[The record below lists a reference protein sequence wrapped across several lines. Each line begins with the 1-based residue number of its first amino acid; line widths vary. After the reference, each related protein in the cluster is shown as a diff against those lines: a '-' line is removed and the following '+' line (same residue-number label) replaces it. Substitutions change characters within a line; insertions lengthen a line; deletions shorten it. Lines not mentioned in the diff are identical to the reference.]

1 MVLALVPPL
10 MARCR
15 AGSTVSAMAWLGAL
29 LAVGGV
35 ATWWAL
41 RTAGALGA
49 CAEKPTPPPPKPP
62 LVEVR
67 KPSVQDIVLHE
78 VVSGRTEAV
87 QTVEVRA
94 RVNGVLLEIAH
105 EEGAPIAA
113 GDLMFRIDP
122 APFVAA
128 RDAAAAQVLS
138 AQAKAEL
145 ADVTATRLEKAYEDR
160 AVSELQALEARAKH
174 KVAVEDVKVANK
186 NLAIKELDVSYTE
199 IHAPIAGRAE
209 RSDYVVGSL
218 VGGLGTSALTRIYDD
233 SKIDVWF
240 TVPDRVMLE
249 FAARNAG
256 QGQLRDSLDQLPQVE
271 LAREVD
277 EGFPFQGRVDY
288 VDPEV
293 DIETGTLRIRAEFDN
308 VAGKLKGGLFTRV
321 RLRTGEVSG
330 ALIVP
335 EVALGRDQQGPYLLV
350 VGDGDVVERR
360 SVQVGKRTEEGLVIS
375 SGIAADDAVIV
386 SGMISARP
394 GAKVRVKQGS

>member
-1 MVLALVPPL
+1 MLASQRTLRALPVLALL
-10 MARCR
+10 
-15 AGSTVSAMAWLGAL
+15 
-29 LAVGGV
+29 
-35 ATWWAL
+35 
-41 RTAGALGA
+41 GALGA

-94 RVNGVLLEIAH
+94 RVNGVLLEIAP

-256 QGQLRDSLDQLPQVE
+256 QGQLRDSLDQLPPVE

>member
-1 MVLALVPPL
+1 MFAPARSIHALPV
-10 MARCR
+10 
-15 AGSTVSAMAWLGAL
+15 VAL
-29 LAVGGV
+29 LFG
-35 ATWWAL
+35 
-41 RTAGALGA
+41 LGA
-49 CAEKPTPPPPKPP
+49 CAEAPAPRTPKPP
-62 LVEVR
+62 LVEVQ
-67 KPSVQDIVLHE
+67 KPTVEDIVVHE
-78 VVSGRTEAV
+78 VVSGRTEAI

-94 RVNGVLLEIAH
+94 RVSGVLQEIAH
-105 EEGAPIAA
+105 EAGAPLAA
-113 GDLMFRIDP
+113 GDPMFRIDP
-122 APFVAA
+122 APFIAA

-174 KVAVEDVKVANK
+174 KVAVEEVEVANK

-218 VGGLGTSALTRIYDD
+218 VGGIGSSALTVIHDD

-249 FAARNAG
+249 FAARG
-256 QGQLRDSLDQLPQVE
+256 GQQGQLRDSLDQLPPVE

-277 EGFPFQGRVDY
+277 DGFPFQGRVDY

-308 VAGKLKGGLFTRV
+308 QDGRLKGGLFARV
-321 RLRTGEVSG
+321 RLRTGEISG

-350 VGDGDVVERR
+350 VGEDDVVERR
-360 SVQVGKRTEEGLVIS
+360 AVQIGKRVEGGLVIS
-375 SGIAADDAVIV
+375 SGISADDAVIV
-386 SGMISARP
+386 NGMISARP
-394 GAKVRVKQGS
+394 GAKVRVGQGN

>member
-1 MVLALVPPL
+1 MLASQRTLRALPILALL
-10 MARCR
+10 
-15 AGSTVSAMAWLGAL
+15 
-29 LAVGGV
+29 
-35 ATWWAL
+35 
-41 RTAGALGA
+41 GALGA
-49 CAEKPTPPPPKPP
+49 CAEKPAPPPPKPP

-186 NLAIKELDVSYTE
+186 NLAIK
-199 IHAPIAGRAE
+199 
-209 RSDYVVGSL
+209 
-218 VGGLGTSALTRIYDD
+218 
-233 SKIDVWF
+233 
-240 TVPDRVMLE
+240 
-249 FAARNAG
+249 
-256 QGQLRDSLDQLPQVE
+256 
-271 LAREVD
+271 
-277 EGFPFQGRVDY
+277 
-288 VDPEV
+288 
-293 DIETGTLRIRAEFDN
+293 
-308 VAGKLKGGLFTRV
+308 
-321 RLRTGEVSG
+321 
-330 ALIVP
+330 
-335 EVALGRDQQGPYLLV
+335 
-350 VGDGDVVERR
+350 
-360 SVQVGKRTEEGLVIS
+360 
-375 SGIAADDAVIV
+375 
-386 SGMISARP
+386 
-394 GAKVRVKQGS
+394 

>member
-1 MVLALVPPL
+1 MEVQ
-10 MARCR
+10 
-15 AGSTVSAMAWLGAL
+15 
-29 LAVGGV
+29 
-35 ATWWAL
+35 
-41 RTAGALGA
+41 
-49 CAEKPTPPPPKPP
+49 KPT
-62 LVEVR
+62 VE
-67 KPSVQDIVLHE
+67 DIVVHE
-78 VVSGRTEAV
+78 IVSGRTEAIR
-87 QTVEVRA
+87 TVEVRA
-94 RVNGVLLEIAH
+94 RVSGVLQEIAH
-105 EEGAPIAA
+105 EAGAPLAA

-122 APFVAA
+122 APFTAA

-138 AQAKAEL
+138 ARARAEL

-174 KVAVEDVKVANK
+174 KVAVEEVEVANK
-186 NLAIKELDVSYTE
+186 NLAIKELDVSYSE

-218 VGGLGTSALTRIYDD
+218 VGELGSSALTVIHDD

-249 FAARNAG
+249 FAARG
-256 QGQLRDSLDQLPQVE
+256 GQQGQLRDSLDQLPPVE

-277 EGFPFQGRVDY
+277 DGFPFQGRVDY

-308 VAGKLKGGLFTRV
+308 QDGRLKGGLFARV

-350 VGDGDVVERR
+350 VGEGDVVERR
-360 SVQVGKRTEEGLVIS
+360 AVEIGNRTEGGLVIS
-375 SGIAADDAVIV
+375 SGITADDAVIV
-386 SGMISARP
+386 NGMISARP
-394 GAKVRVKQGS
+394 GAKVRVGQGN

>member
-1 MVLALVPPL
+1 MGAQAGGRPTFRSTLRIAMTTAPKTLPL
-10 MARCR
+10 
-15 AGSTVSAMAWLGAL
+15 AL
-29 LAVGGV
+29 LAGLFG
-35 ATWWAL
+35 
-41 RTAGALGA
+41 
-49 CAEKPTPPPPKPP
+49 CAEKPAPAPPKPP
-62 LVEVR
+62 LVEVQTPTV
-67 KPSVQDIVLHE
+67 KNIVDYE
-78 VVSGRTEAV
+78 IVSGRTEPV

-105 EEGAPIAA
+105 EEGAQLAA

-122 APFVAA
+122 APFAAA

-160 AVSELQALEARAKH
+160 AVSELQALEARARH

-199 IHAPIAGRAE
+199 VHAPIAGRAQQ
-209 RSDYVVGSL
+209 SDYVVGSL

-249 FAARNAG
+249 FAAKGGGNG
-256 QGQLRDSLDQLPQVE
+256 KLRDSLDELPPVE
-271 LAREVD
+271 LAREID

-308 VAGKLKGGLFTRV
+308 ADGSLKGGLFTRV
-321 RLRTGEVSG
+321 RLRAGEIEG

-360 SVQVGKRTEEGLVIS
+360 VVEVGKRAEGGLVIR
-375 SGIAADDAVIV
+375 SGITADDRVIV
-386 SGMISARP
+386 NGMISARP
-394 GAKVRVKQGS
+394 GAKVRIGQGS